1 MSHNDLEK
9 GDAMTDAKL
18 ENDST
23 TMDTRAPNNFL
34 KHSTWAAKLSISIPL
49 LVAYTSLY
57 ITNYYLSPA
66 GPGAE
71 HREGDEGR
79 IAPLVIVLMLL
90 GPDLIQKAFAVTT
103 TSSQT
108 ESPCFGFGWL
118 AYSASLLVQ
127 VASGSSDLLPKPE
140 FELSIADMKTGKSRS
155 NTSFM
160 LCQLLR
166 NLEFRYTPSHDDSD
180 LVIQTLQPIR
190 VSPARTSFKDLLQNR
205 SMVTVLSQFCLAGAF
220 WYYYGD
226 LSVLLLLSTSVLLL
240 EATASLPIWS
250 SQKQL
255 FHGDGAR
262 NSSYAMMREIRSSPQ
277 RIFIFQPPH
286 PDPFSVQDTAAPSV
300 SYGEHRHTNSIAA
313 VILVSG
319 GFLSQALLYTQLSD
333 NAAAAMLVIMLC
345 GTISNMVIVALPR
358 EPEMDGV
365 KLHSVDMISGDGGI
379 VEALSEVEGKFEG
392 FGEMLLRKCFPERL
406 GEWGE
411 WKETKVK
418 MGEMD

>member
-1 MSHNDLEK
+1 MSHIDLEK
-9 GDAMTDAKL
+9 GDAMTDAKS
-18 ENDST
+18 ENNAKS
-23 TMDTRAPNNFL
+23 MNNRASNRFL
-34 KHSTWAAKLSISIPL
+34 KHNSWAAKLSISIPL

-66 GPGAE
+66 GPGAQ
-71 HREGDEGR
+71 HRKGDERR

-90 GPDLIQKAFAVTT
+90 GPSVIHKSFAVTT

-118 AYSASLLVQ
+118 AYSASLLVA

-140 FELSIADMKTGKSRS
+140 FDAKIIDMNTGKSHP
-155 NTSFM
+155 NTSFT
-160 LCQLLR
+160 LCRLLR
-166 NLEFRYTPSHDDSD
+166 NLEFCYTPNRDDSN
-180 LVIQTLQPIR
+180 LVIQTLQPTA
-190 VSPARTSFKDLLQNR
+190 VSSTRASFKDLLQTR

-255 FHGDGAR
+255 FRSDGTR
-262 NSSYAMMREIRSSPQ
+262 NAPYAVMRETRSSP
-277 RIFIFQPPH
+277 RCIFVFQPTQ
-286 PDPFSVQDTAAPSV
+286 PDSFSVQDTTALSV
-300 SYGEHRHTNSIAA
+300 SYDDHNSIAT

-345 GTISNMVIVALPR
+345 GTISNVVIAALPR

-365 KLHSVDMISGDGGI
+365 KLQSVDMISGDGGV
-379 VEALSEVEGKFEG
+379 VEALSVVERKFEG
-392 FGEMLLRKCFPERL
+392 FGEVLVRECFPEML
-406 GEWGE
+406 GEWE
-411 WKETKVK
+411 ERKETEVK